1 MTHAET
7 PLHPRF
13 VCRLVLAAGFV
24 LSSGFGCGQAPGALF
39 SAQGGAADTTNSAGF
54 PASGDTGG
62 ALSTSG
68 GGSGGSHP
76 VGASGSSSVAGAV
89 NQPSAGAAGSAP
101 SSAGA
106 NDGGAANGGAAN
118 GGGGGI
124 PNATGG
130 SAPSACD
137 GKLLTPPALVA
148 DFEQGVA
155 GWYGYIG
162 TSPAPIT
169 SEQPGA
175 AQTEHAAEFSG
186 GSAKISGMYFPMA
199 CRDVSSFDGIS
210 FWGKSATT
218 SAVRFLAVIP
228 QTDPTAGIGDCNA
241 ALMTCSDHPG
251 KPFTFGP
258 EWTFYH
264 AAWSELKQLG
274 FGSKASFSG
283 VINALLWINDGPVD
297 HFDFSIDEVNFY
309 TGAPPAP

>member
-1 MTHAET
+1 MTHDET

-13 VCRLVLAAGFV
+13 VCKLVLAASLV
-24 LSSGFGCGQAPGALF
+24 LGSGFGCSQAPGALF
-39 SAQGGAADTTNSAGF
+39 STQGGADTANSAGF

-62 ALSTSG
+62 MLSTSG
-68 GGSGGSHP
+68 GETSGGSNP
-76 VGASGSSSVAGAV
+76 VGAGGATSVAGAV

-101 SSAGA
+101 SAAGS
-106 NDGGAANGGAAN
+106 NGGGAEN
-118 GGGGGI
+118 GGGGMLNG
-124 PNATGG
+124 TGG
-130 SAPSACD
+130 AAPSACD
-137 GKLLTPPALVA
+137 GKLVTPPALVA

-162 TSPAPIT
+162 ANPAPVT

-186 GSAKISGMYFPMA
+186 GSAKISGMYFSMA

-228 QTDPTAGIGDCNA
+228 QTDPTAGIGDCNPA
-241 ALMTCSDHPG
+241 TMTCSDHPG
-251 KPFTFGP
+251 EPFSFGP
-258 EWTFYH
+258 EWTLYH